1 MATVQ
6 GSYGKL
12 KVFEDFLGIGAPT
25 GGTTAGVPLGQ
36 VVQYADVAPTIS
48 KVVDEEGGVLSLVTA
63 ATDNECNLLMAGTFK
78 PSLGGCFIEAR
89 IKCGSISTGA
99 IWVGFSETASTTV
112 VVPCAISGTTLTCQ
126 GSGGMVAALYDPDQ
140 TTDVWYAVAGDGG
153 VEETIYPST
162 TALVADYWALLRVE
176 INDDGDGTVYVD
188 GVKIH
193 TFEDCVTPTD
203 QMHACV
209 YMETR
214 AATATTFE
222 IDYIAAGGGRDW
234 TTS

>member
-1 MATVQ
+1 MAKVQ

-25 GGTTAGVPLGQ
+25 GGTTAGVPIGQ
-36 VVQYADVAPTIS
+36 VVQYADVAPTLS
-48 KVVDEEGGVLSLVTA
+48 KVVDEEGGVLSWVTA
-63 ATDNECNLLMAGTFK
+63 ATDNECGMLMAGTFK
-78 PSLGGCFIEAR
+78 PANGGCFIEAR

-99 IWVGFSETASTTV
+99 IWVGFTETCSTTV
-112 VVPCAISGTTLTCQ
+112 VMPSYYSGTTLTCN
-126 GSGGMVAALYDPDQ
+126 GSGGMVGAQYDPDSDNDLW
-140 TTDVWYAVAGDGG
+140 TAIAGDAG
-153 VEETIYPST
+153 VEETVYEST

-176 INDDGDGTVYVD
+176 INNDGDGSVYVD
-188 GVKIH
+188 GTLIK
-193 TFEDCVTPTD
+193 TFEDAVTPTD

-214 AATATTFE
+214 TGTATTYE

>member
-1 MATVQ
+1 MAVVQ

-25 GGTTAGVPLGQ
+25 GGTTAGVPIGQ
-36 VVQYADVAPTIS
+36 VIQYADVAPTIS

-112 VVPCAISGTTLTCQ
+112 VMPSYYVGSTLTCN
-126 GSGGMVAALYDPDQ
+126 GSGGMVAAQYDPDA
-140 TTDVWYAVAGDGG
+140 TTDVWVAIAGDGG
-153 VEETIYPST
+153 VEETVYAST
-162 TALVADYWALLRVE
+162 TALVADTWALLRVE
-176 INDDGDGTVYVD
+176 LDNDGTGTVFVD

-193 TFEDCVTPTD
+193 TFTGCVTATD

-214 AATATTFE
+214 AGTATTFE
-222 IDYIAAGGGRDW
+222 LDYIAAGGGRDW
-234 TTS
+234 TT